1 MTLILASAIAGFLA
15 NFSRRKFSAMV
26 KSRLNNQHTKPS
38 ANMLRHFSIDLLS
51 MPESAKQSFTIC
63 EIGAA
68 ITSFLIPIS
77 SIGLSVLKAAFSK
90 SDYDLL
96 GKRPK
101 WFATDASLLANILS
115 WNEDEVY
122 LDQSRNGKLIETWVY
137 QQLAAMA
144 DVGGTYGIS
153 HYRDGKKREI
163 DFVVERDDGNLLG
176 IEVKSGAVGSSDFSN
191 LKWFAANIAKGTPFT
206 GIVVHSGK
214 DVLPFGDGFYAV
226 PFAALA
232 E

>member
-1 MTLILASAIAGFLA
+1 MAHSAQFFAIDELAAKVSLA
-15 NFSRRKFSAMV
+15 KETV
-26 KSRLNNQHTKPS
+26 LNYLE
-38 ANMLRHFSIDLLS
+38 A
-51 MPESAKQSFTIC
+51 
-63 EIGAA
+63 
-68 ITSFLIPIS
+68 
-77 SIGLSVLKAAFSK
+77 LKALYLFDSVPAFSK